1 MSRNPFKP
9 KVEATRWSR
18 EQEER
23 LLDLWEKTCIYA
35 FDESSEK
42 PIFSIDTPPPYPSGK
57 WGVAQAAHYA
67 QIDMVARS
75 FRMRGYEVLFPFGID
90 RNGLPVEVQV
100 EREHGIRIQETSR
113 ETFLALCRAF
123 IDKVEADLLRVARAL
138 GLSCDLKGYY
148 QTDSPEYRRVTQ
160 ASFLELWKR
169 NLVYEDQRPTNWCPV
184 CGTAIADAEI
194 EYKEL
199 ETILVY
205 IKFSVKETGK
215 EILIATTRP
224 ELLCS
229 CAVVIFNP
237 KDERYQALEGLTAI
251 VPIYGKEVPIIAHPY
266 AKPEFGTGLVM
277 ICSFG
282 DYSDVRLFRELN
294 LHPLV
299 AIGIDG
305 RMLEP
310 AGPYAGLTIEEARR
324 QIIEDLRR
332 RGLIV
337 KEERILHR
345 TPVCWRSKNPIEFV
359 VVREYYLKQ
368 LEFLPDLRRLIDT
381 MAFYPPEHKQ
391 ILINWIDS
399 ISTDWPITRRRYYG
413 TEVPVWYCKKC
424 GSPFLPPEG
433 RYYQPWKE
441 PPPNGSCPCGSTEFV
456 GEERTFDTWMDSS
469 ISQLFILGYKRNEKL
484 FERAFPC
491 SVRTQGKD
499 IVRTWLYY
507 SILRTYQLLGRA
519 AFRSVWISGMGLDEK
534 GEAMH
539 KSKGN
544 VVDPE
549 PILAKYGADAF
560 RFWAASEAK
569 LGSDYRFSEA
579 KVSTAR
585 LFITKLWNVARFIS
599 AFPMVKASDEFELL
613 PLDRLILSEL
623 NILIEACRLDYDKMD
638 FFGPANAIKSFTWDL
653 LADQYLEAVKSRA
666 YNQEGSFS
674 ELQQKGAWYTLHEC
688 LSTVLKLLAPICPFV
703 TDALWLEIYGK
714 ESIHLQS
721 LPEVREEWKS
731 DLRRLTPDLIAFNAA
746 IWKFKKEMGLSLN
759 SKLDAKVYAPKE
771 LEPFNEDLKAMHRI
785 RELLF
790 VAVPENEADRAK
802 KLGEGIFI
810 VG

>member
-1 MSRNPFKP
+1 MSRSFKA
-9 KVEATRWSR
+9 KVEATRWNLEEEKR
-18 EQEER
+18 LLKLWEER
-23 LLDLWEKTCIYA
+23 DIYA
-35 FDESSEK
+35 FHESTEK

-100 EREHGIRIQETSR
+100 EKEHGIRVQETPR

-123 IDKVEADLLRVARAL
+123 IDRVEAELLRVARAL

-160 ASFLELWKR
+160 ASFIELWKKGF
-169 NLVYEDQRPTNWCPV
+169 VYEDQRPTNWCPV

-199 ETILVY
+199 ETSLVY
-205 IKFSVKETGK
+205 VKFSVKETGE

-229 CAVVIFNP
+229 CAIVLFNP

-251 VPIYGKEVPIIAHPY
+251 VPIFGKEVPIISHPY

-294 LHPLV
+294 LDPIV
-299 AIGIDG
+299 AIGTDG

-310 AGPYAGLTIEEARR
+310 AGRYAGLTIEEARKR
-324 QIIEDLRR
+324 IIEDLRSQ
-332 RGLIV
+332 GLIA

-345 TPVCWRSKNPIEFV
+345 TPICWRSKNPIEFV

-368 LEFLPDLRRLIDT
+368 LEFLPELRRLIDEIE
-381 MAFYPPEHKQ
+381 FHPPEHKQ
-391 ILINWIDS
+391 ILLDWINS

-413 TEVPVWYCKKC
+413 TEVPLWYCKKC

-433 RYYQPWKE
+433 RYYQPWKD
-441 PPPNGSCPCGSTEFV
+441 PPPDGICHCGSREFV

-469 ISQLFILGYKRNEKL
+469 ISQLFILGYKRNPKF

-491 SVRTQGKD
+491 NVRTQGKD

-507 SILRTYQLLGRA
+507 SILRTYQLLGKP

-599 AFPMVKASDEFELL
+599 AFPIVSASEPYELL
-613 PLDRLILSEL
+613 PLDRLMLSEL
-623 NILIEACRLDYDKMD
+623 NRLIEACRSDYDRMD
-638 FFGPANAIKSFTWDL
+638 FFGPANAIRAFSWSL
-653 LADQYLEAVKSRA
+653 LADHYLEAVKPRA
-666 YNQEGSFS
+666 YNKDGIFS

-688 LSTVLKLLAPICPFV
+688 LSTTLKLLAPICPFV
-703 TDALWLEIYGK
+703 TDALWLQIYGT
-714 ESIHLQS
+714 ESIHLQP
-721 LPEVREEWKS
+721 LPSVREEWKS
-731 DLRRLTPDLIAFNAA
+731 DLIRLTDTLLSFNTA
-746 IWKFKKEMGLSLN
+746 IWKFKKEKGLPLN
-759 SKLDAKVYAPKE
+759 AKLEGKVYAPRE
-771 LEPFNEDLKAMHRI
+771 LEPFWQDLKAMHRI
-785 RELLF
+785 KELYF
-790 VAVPENEADRAK
+790 GEVPEVLFANAK
-802 KLGEGIFI
+802 KAGEGIFI
-810 VG
+810 AG